1 MPQHDKHDNRT
12 STSGN
17 RISPI
22 SLQKH
27 LKGTSYPASKE
38 DLVRK
43 ARANAAPD
51 DVLQMIQQLPQH
63 MFGNPTEVMRAFG
76 QAQ

>member
-1 MPQHDKHDNRT
+1 MSPHDKHDNKA
-12 STSGN
+12 STGGN

-51 DVLQMIQQLPQH
+51 DVLRMIQQLPQH
-63 MFGNPTEVMRAFG
+63 TYDNPTEVMRAFG
-76 QAQ
+76 QTQ